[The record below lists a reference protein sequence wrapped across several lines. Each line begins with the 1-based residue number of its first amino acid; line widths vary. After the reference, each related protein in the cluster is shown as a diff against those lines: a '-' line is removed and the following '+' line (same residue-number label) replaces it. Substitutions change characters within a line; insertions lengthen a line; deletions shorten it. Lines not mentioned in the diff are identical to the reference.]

1 MGIEII
7 HPFQVNHQNNK
18 LISHLLYIRI
28 GYDDR
33 PILQKIKF
41 SFRNNIHNKG
51 FDKTENVDNV
61 DKLIIFAI
69 FPRLILCSV

>member
-1 MGIEII
+1 MVIVQGMGTEII

-18 LISHLLYIRI
+18 LISRLLYIRI

-41 SFRNNIHNKG
+41 SFRNNIHNEG
-51 FDKTENVDNV
+51 FDKTENVGNV
-61 DKLIIFAI
+61 D
-69 FPRLILCSV
+69 